1 MDRQLAWAAGHP
13 TAEDEML
20 SYPSDTAAYHGKN
33 DKARELSGRA
43 IDLATGDGREGNR
56 GAVADGSRSRRI
68 RDREQLGVSSTGVGS
83 PRLVLLARSANRR

>member
-20 SYPSDTAAYHGKN
+20 SYASDTAAYHGKN

-43 IDLATGDGREGNR
+43 IDLATGDGRKETAAQWQMDLALRESELGNGSESHRQASAAR
-56 GAVADGSRSRRI
+56 GLSY
-68 RDREQLGVSSTGVGS
+68 
-83 PRLVLLARSANRR
+83 